1 MRAAPLLAGV
11 NREQLAIALLLSAP
25 LGVGI
30 ASAVGITDPAK
41 WRLAIATGL
50 VTFVVIFAVVVLAV
64 EYEPPLPEDERGSDL
79 PNSED

>member
-1 MRAAPLLAGV
+1 M

-79 PNSED
+79 PNSEE